1 MKLYQTHSNANINRN
16 NLYRVSIPELGIVR
30 WSDEPL
36 RYLHSSLN
44 FSENLR
50 IPVGTTTPDFWTLK

>member
-1 MKLYQTHSNANINRN
+1 MRLLHVVSDVPTNRVITEDFK
-16 NLYRVSIPELGIVR
+16 YIR

-36 RYLHSSLN
+36 RYLHSSIN

-50 IPVGTTTPDFWTLK
+50 IPKGTTTPDFWSLK